1 MKPVAAPAAGSP
13 PPRGRGHFIGA
24 SLLAFSLVALS
35 VVLMFPDAV
44 RSSPSTIRLVAEE
57 FRFTPKEV
65 TIPTGD
71 IAFAVTNQGEIEHNL
86 AVEDPGGKR
95 VVQIAIIEPGE
106 TKSITAS
113 LPAGTYVI
121 YCTLPGHREAGMAAT
136 LRVRP

>member
-1 MKPVAAPAAGSP
+1 M
-13 PPRGRGHFIGA
+13 
-24 SLLAFSLVALS
+24 LAFSLVTLS
-35 VVLMFPDAV
+35 VVLMFQHAV

-71 IAFAVTNQGEIEHNL
+71 IAFAVINRGEIEHNL
-86 AVEDPGGKR
+86 AVDDPGGRR
-95 VVQIAIIEPGE
+95 VIQIAIIEPGE
-106 TKSITAS
+106 TKSISVS

-121 YCTLPGHREAGMAAT
+121 YCTLPGHRDAGMAAT